1 VSRQRPPKA
10 LQNMRICDTICQ
22 EKAVETTLH
31 KTSGVK
37 LLLYV
42 SKQGVRFSLKNL
54 FAYRW
59 KWFLFLVG
67 MLLGV
72 GCVVGNGWS
81 NPLAI
86 QAHAAHSHAPSTRDG
101 QVFTVNAIL
110 DIDDGACNTEHCSLR
125 EAINAANANA
135 GSDTIAFDI
144 PLNATREMTATH
156 LLKGYDLDRA
166 GRPEAAQTIF
176 LETLLPPITDPVVID
191 GTTQPGFAGE
201 PIIELNGDNIRE
213 AFFQPGEQVI
223 LNGLVITGGSSTVQG
238 LVINRFQGNG
248 IVLQSNNNL
257 IQGNYIG
264 TDLECLSQSRMGNAW
279 SGIVIENA
287 SNNTIGGTEP
297 AARNIISANLRHGI
311 LINGTAATGN
321 VIQGNYIGLN
331 KFGTGVD
338 VERNPGLGNSVNGI
352 LIEGG
357 SNNTIGGT
365 EAGAANIISA
375 NTAGGIVISNREATG
390 NLIQGNLIGTDTT
403 GMMRLGNNGGG
414 IIIRNAPG
422 NTIGGTVEAAR
433 NVVVNNAGNGIFIEG
448 SGATGT
454 RIVGNYIGLN
464 ASGTDAH
471 GNSGSGIII
480 SESTEN
486 IIGGTEGLSRNV
498 IAGNGGSGIR
508 IDGSNAT
515 ANSIQGNFIGTD
527 ATGSIGL
534 GNQGSGILIHFSPH
548 NTIGGTTTEARNVI
562 SANQAHGI
570 MIDGSS
576 ASNNEIRGNYIGTD
590 VKGTG
595 DLGNAQDG
603 VIIIR
608 ARNNIVGGSEPNAQN
623 VIANNRRNG
632 INLQGSTAE
641 GNRVQGNAIGTDASG
656 TARMGNANHGI
667 ILIGTPENLIG
678 GMEEDA
684 GNRIANNYLGGILVS
699 GSIVQIRK
707 NTIYSHGSGAALTL
721 QGVEVVVAGNTIE
734 NNPLV
739 FRLGTG
745 KLNAYA
751 NNITNFVTA
760 LSREG
765 GTFNGQHNWWGR
777 ASGPAPDGL
786 EIDIW
791 VQRLYAPVIEWAAGL
806 GETTLGEASLNGGSG
821 VSVIVSHPRNTF
833 DSPYAE
839 ETDTQQLS
847 SLTCSPFYD
856 FFVVEGSGLWTV
868 QVPVDDTPECATVLD
883 KRQISWYAEPERC
896 FEISSQECWELVPPE
911 MIVAVEDRRVVIS
924 DLDTEELATS
934 IIVAGDF
941 TTPFLFQ
948 NQKGLLIVISG
959 VLIVLTLAGIVWWRW
974 SRSSRR
980 SVSDTNVISE

>member
-1 VSRQRPPKA
+1 
-10 LQNMRICDTICQ
+10 
-22 EKAVETTLH
+22 
-31 KTSGVK
+31 
-37 LLLYV
+37 
-42 SKQGVRFSLKNL
+42 
-54 FAYRW
+54 
-59 KWFLFLVG
+59 

-72 GCVVGNGWS
+72 GCIVGNGWS
-81 NPLAI
+81 NPLVFR
-86 QAHAAHSHAPSTRDG
+86 AHAAHSHAPLTRDG
-101 QVFTVNAIL
+101 QVFTVNSVL
-110 DIDDGACNTEHCSLR
+110 DSDDGVCNTEHCSLR

-135 GSDTIAFDI
+135 GNDTIAFNI

-176 LETLLPPITDPVVID
+176 LETMLPTISDPVLID
-191 GTTQPGFAGE
+191 GTTQPGFEGE

-213 AFFQPGEQVI
+213 AFVQPGEQVI
-223 LNGLVITGGSSTVQG
+223 LDGLVITGGSSTVQG
-238 LVINRFQGNG
+238 LVINSFQGNG

-264 TDLECLSQSRMGNAW
+264 TDLECISQSRMGNGW

-287 SNNTIGGTEP
+287 SDNTIGGTET
-297 AARNIISANLRHGI
+297 AARNIISANFRHGI

-321 VIQGNYIGLN
+321 VVQGNYIGLN

-338 VERNPGLGNSVNGI
+338 IERNPGLGNSLNGI

-365 EAGAANIISA
+365 EEGAANIIST
-375 NTAGGIVISNREATG
+375 NTASGIVISNREATG

-433 NVVVNNAGNGIFIEG
+433 NVVVNNAGNGISIEG
-448 SGATGT
+448 SEATGT

-471 GNSGSGIII
+471 GNTGSGIII

-498 IAGNGGSGIR
+498 ISGNGGSGIR

-527 ATGSIGL
+527 ATGTIDL

-548 NTIGGTTTEARNVI
+548 NTIGGTTPEARNVI

-570 MIDGSS
+570 IIDGSS

-590 VKGTG
+590 VNGTG

-608 ARNNIVGGSEPNAQN
+608 ARNNIVGGSDPAAQN

-699 GSIVQIRK
+699 GSIAQIRK

-721 QGVEVVVAGNTIE
+721 QGVESVVAGNTIE

-777 ASGPAPDGL
+777 SSGPAPDGL

-791 VQRLYAPVIEWAAGL
+791 AQRLYAPVIEWSAGL
-806 GETTLGEASLNGGSG
+806 GETTLGEANLNGGSG
-821 VSVIVSHPRNTF
+821 VAVIVSHPRDTF

-839 ETDTQQLS
+839 KAGPPFS

-911 MIVAVEDRRVVIS
+911 TIVAVEGRRVVVS

-941 TTPFLFQ
+941 AAPFSFQ
-948 NQKGLLIVISG
+948 SQKGLLIVISG
-959 VLIVLTLAGIVWWRW
+959 VLIVLILAVSVWWRW